1 VNAWRLLESAWTLA
15 IIVALLL
22 VIAALPGCATPGACI
37 KPVVTLD
44 RPVLPTVPAAELQ
57 CLTDSAYHRLAER
70 DLLLRQAVEECE
82 AVVRELAEV
91 PE

>member
-1 VNAWRLLESAWTLA
+1 MGAVRQLRWIEYLPW
-15 IIVALLL
+15 IG
-22 VIAALPGCATPGACI
+22 VILFTFMFLYGCATPGACI
-37 KPVVTLD
+37 KPIVTLD